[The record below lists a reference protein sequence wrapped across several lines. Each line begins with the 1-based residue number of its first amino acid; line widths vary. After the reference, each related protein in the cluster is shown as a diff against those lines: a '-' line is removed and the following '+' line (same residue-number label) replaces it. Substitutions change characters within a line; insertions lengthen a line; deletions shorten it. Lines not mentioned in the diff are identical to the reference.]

1 MKAQDQ
7 DRSLR
12 TVNPRM
18 QRVLSACDTVASSRA
33 SVLILGE
40 SGTGK
45 ELLAR
50 YIHQKSQRRQR
61 KMFAINCAAVPA
73 GLLESELFGHEKGS
87 FTGAH
92 QRKLGKFELAHQS
105 TLLLDEVSEM
115 PLDLQAKLLRVLQEG
130 EIERVGGHESLHI
143 DVRII
148 ATANRNLAQLVVEGK
163 FREDLYYRLNVVPMH
178 IPPLRERPDDI
189 LQLVELFTDLFSKRA
204 NRAKPQWSGSAL
216 EKLLAWPWP
225 GNVRELENIVERV
238 VLFHNGEVVGPQDL
252 SLNLDIDRGAATGF
266 EAFQGLGKDL
276 SSLAPKVQVSSVAL
290 VDITVGMTVA
300 EAEREL
306 IRKTLEYTRFNRT
319 KAAAILGLSV
329 RTLRNKLHEYG
340 WMNLSESEAH
350 HVGPL

>member
-7 DRSLR
+7 DRGLR

-18 QRVLSACDTVASSRA
+18 QRILAACDTVATSRA

-50 YIHQKSQRRQR
+50 YIHQRSQRRHR
-61 KMFAINCAAVPA
+61 KMAAINCAAVPA

-92 QRKLGKFELAHQS
+92 QRKLGKFELAHHS

-130 EIERVGGHESLHI
+130 EIERVGGQESLHV

-148 ATANRNLAQLVVEGK
+148 ATANRDIEQLVADGK
-163 FREDLYYRLNVVPMH
+163 FREDLFYRLNVVPIQ
-178 IPPLRERPDDI
+178 IPPLRERPDDV
-189 LQLVELFTDLFSKRA
+189 LHLVHLFTEIFAQRA
-204 NRAKPQWSGSAL
+204 QREKPQWSDSAI
-216 EKLLAWPWP
+216 EKLLAWHWP
-225 GNVRELENIVERV
+225 GNVRELENVIERV
-238 VLFHNGEVVGPQDL
+238 VLFHAGQKIEAQE
-252 SLNLDIDRGAATGF
+252 LNFKSASEPANSPPSKDRPALQRA
-266 EAFQGLGKDL
+266 EALPDPGL
-276 SSLAPKVQVSSVAL
+276 VQ
-290 VDITVGMTVA
+290 IRVGMSVA

-306 IRKTLEYTRFNRT
+306 IRRTLEHTRFNRT
-319 KAAAILGLSV
+319 KAAALLGLSV

-340 WMNLSESEAH
+340 WMSQSESEVQ
-350 HVGPL
+350 HVGSL

>member
-7 DRSLR
+7 DRGLR
-12 TVNPRM
+12 TVNPLM
-18 QRVLSACDTVASSRA
+18 QRILAACDTVATSRA

-50 YIHQKSQRRQR
+50 YIHHKSQRRSR
-61 KMFAINCAAVPA
+61 KMAAINCAAVPA

-92 QRKLGKFELAHQS
+92 QRKLGKFELAHHS

-130 EIERVGGHESLHI
+130 EIERVGGQESLHV

-148 ATANRNLAQLVVEGK
+148 ATANRDLAQLVSDGK
-163 FREDLYYRLNVVPMH
+163 FREDLYYRLNVVPMQ
-178 IPPLRERPDDI
+178 IPPLRERPDDVI
-189 LQLVELFTDLFSKRA
+189 HLVHLFTDLFSQRA
-204 NRAKPQWSGSAL
+204 NRVKPQWSDAAID
-216 EKLLAWPWP
+216 KLLAWHWP
-225 GNVRELENIVERV
+225 GNVRELENVIERV
-238 VLFHNGEVVGPQDL
+238 VLFHAGQIIESQELPFKAAVDA
-252 SLNLDIDRGAATGF
+252 SLKAQVDR
-266 EAFQGLGKDL
+266 K
-276 SSLAPKVQVSSVAL
+276 SSSVVANPASEL
-290 VDITVGMTVA
+290 GIVPIKVGMSVA

-306 IRKTLEYTRFNRT
+306 IRRTLEHTRFNRT
-319 KAAAILGLSV
+319 KAAALLGLSV

-340 WMNLSESEAH
+340 WMNPSESEAR
-350 HVGPL
+350 HVGSL